1 MGFAWIISNK
11 KTGEMKTF
19 EWHNNGVF
27 QSDESIV
34 DEIEEYIHHMISYC
48 TYDDGDD
55 KFWRDLSVQI
65 LNMSGK
71 EFGIKERW

>member
-1 MGFAWIISNK
+1 MGFIWIITNK
-11 KTGEMKTF
+11 RTDEMRTF

-55 KFWRDLSVQI
+55 KFWRD
-65 LNMSGK
+65 
-71 EFGIKERW
+71 FERTDFEYEWERIWN

>member
-1 MGFAWIISNK
+1 MGFTWIISNK
-11 KTGEMKTF
+11 KTGEMRTF
-19 EWHNNGVF
+19 EWHNDGVF

-55 KFWRDLSVQI
+55 KFWRD
-65 LNMSGK
+65 
-71 EFGIKERW
+71 FERTDFKYLWERIWK